1 MKIQQMSLVALM
13 AAILCIAGPL
23 TIPVGPVPVSVLPIL
38 LYLIA
43 YILGMW
49 RATVSCLVYIC
60 IGLIGIPVF
69 SGYTG
74 GPAVL
79 LGPTGG
85 YIIGYLMLTICSGFF
100 IEKFIKK
107 RWQLVGMVLGLVL
120 CYLTGTVWLKFATDI
135 TFQQALLTGVVPFV
149 IFDFIKIAAALF
161 VGPVFRR
168 HLRKANVI

>member
-1 MKIQQMSLVALM
+1 MPKAKNKQTNIN
-13 AAILCIAGPL
+13 AINNAN
-23 TIPVGPVPVSVLPIL
+23 
-38 LYLIA
+38 
-43 YILGMW
+43 
-49 RATVSCLVYIC
+49 
-60 IGLIGIPVF
+60 
-69 SGYTG
+69 
-74 GPAVL
+74 
-79 LGPTGG
+79 
-85 YIIGYLMLTICSGFF
+85 F